1 MVAVPAKRELT
12 RLRMKMKVRMKALK
26 QWFSV
31 MVVASAGVAALGH
44 AQAPAARFI
53 GTINSVDGSTI
64 VVKTDNGE
72 LHRFSL
78 SASSV
83 LKRVEPG
90 QKDLSSADAIQ
101 ATDLAVGDRALVKLD
116 PDTLTS
122 DAPQALQLVAIKQS
136 DMARKQQQEREAWS
150 RNGASGLVKS
160 VDPAA
165 GTITV
170 SVGAGPTAKM
180 VTVHAAKSS
189 SLRRYAAGSVS
200 YDKAQTAPFDAI
212 HPGDQIHARG
222 QKSADGLSIEAAEI
236 VSGSF
241 RSISATVVS
250 VDSATSSIE
259 VKDLAAKKQITIHT
273 AAESQL
279 RRLPD
284 AMAQTLAAKLKGNA
298 APGGNGNGNGA
309 VHAAPVA
316 GAPGAGAPPAGA
328 PPAGAPRTDGNGNGN
343 GNGRSNSNDPAQ
355 AFNRA
360 PAMQLGDLKK
370 GEPIMLVATETP
382 DGLTAVSLFAGVEAL
397 LQAPA
402 SQDLLSNW
410 SMGSGGG
417 EGGQ

>member
-1 MVAVPAKRELT
+1 M
-12 RLRMKMKVRMKALK
+12 RMKALK
-26 QWFSV
+26 QWFSA
-31 MVVASAGVAALGH
+31 MSVAIALVTALAH
-44 AQAPAARFI
+44 AQAPVARFI

-83 LKRVEPG
+83 LKRIEPG
-90 QKDLSSADAIQ
+90 QKDLSAADAIT
-101 ATDLAVGDRALVKLD
+101 AADLAVGDRALVKLD
-116 PDTLTS
+116 PDSLAS

-136 DMARKQQQEREAWS
+136 DVARKQQQDREAWS

-165 GTITV
+165 GNLSV
-170 SVGAGPTAKM
+170 SVGAGTTAHV
-180 VTVHAAKSS
+180 VTVHVAKTA

-200 YDKAQTAPFDAI
+200 YDKATAAPLEEI

-222 QKSADGLSIEAAEI
+222 QKSPDGLSIEAAEV

-241 RSISATVVS
+241 RSISATVIS
-250 VDSATSSIE
+250 VDPAGASIE

-284 AMAQTLAAKLKGNA
+284 AMAQGLAARLKGNA
-298 APGGNGNGNGA
+298 APGGNGNGR
-309 VHAAPVA
+309 
-316 GAPGAGAPPAGA
+316 PGSMP
-328 PPAGAPRTDGNGNGN
+328 
-343 GNGRSNSNDPAQ
+343 NDPAQ

-360 PAMQLGDLKK
+360 PAMPLADLKK

-382 DGLTAVSLFAGVEAL
+382 AGLTAVSLFAGVEPL